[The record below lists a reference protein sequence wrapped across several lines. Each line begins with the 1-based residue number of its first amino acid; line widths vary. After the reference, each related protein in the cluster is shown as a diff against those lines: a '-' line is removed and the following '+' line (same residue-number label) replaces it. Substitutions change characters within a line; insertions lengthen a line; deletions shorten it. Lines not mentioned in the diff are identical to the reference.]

1 MPFPTSSFVQNGTFT
16 RVQEI
21 GQGAGTVV
29 YQAYYSPRNRSVAIK
44 AVAPGRPDTTQ
55 IQLRL
60 AREFQIAKPLRH
72 PHIIGVHALVNDTSQ
87 AESYLICDFA
97 DGGSLSDLLA
107 QQGRLSET
115 AALDYTLDI
124 CAALEDLEQRKIVH
138 RDLKPS
144 NILLVSDGQGAL
156 TAKLADFGAAQD
168 QISQTRTAMKGD
180 KHPGTPQYMAP
191 EQNDVTNPVDIR
203 ADIFALGATLWE
215 MLAGTPFK
223 RPGNKKRPALR
234 KLNPQTSPGV
244 AAVIA
249 RATAHDPD
257 QRYRTPKEFAEDLR
271 AVQARRMPAAMR
283 QTISRRVGGSLLAM
297 VLVAALGVG
306 GLGLM
311 NANAARIQAAAM
323 QAVTATWL
331 AGQATHV
338 GTERTALARTSIAIA
353 VEATASA
360 NAAWATGTALAA
372 TVGAE
377 NAASTATAVAE
388 TQTALAHQAETASAI
403 AAEQTAFAHQT
414 ETASAIMAAQ
424 NEADRAATMTAEA
437 RRQAADRA
445 ATMTA
450 EARRQAADR
459 AATMTAEAKAAE
471 ARRQE
476 EELARSVRRITLVGD
491 IYIED
496 DETFGSNEKGS
507 FAIAY
512 NEEIVVSPDAPTYN
526 TQAFSKCVGG
536 EVRVELYLT
545 AQLQPDHRSVEVSTR
560 ALLFEGTSC
569 NTNKL
574 RREESLTAIV
584 GESATVNYFIPVYA
598 PAGDFSKL
606 NFDVTNNQR

>member
-283 QTISRRVGGSLLAM
+283 QTISRRVGGSILAM

-311 NANAARIQAAAM
+311 SANAAGQASLAATQTQAAAM
-323 QAVTATWL
+323 QAGTATSL
-331 AGQATHV
+331 AGQVADV
-338 GTERTALARTSIAIA
+338 GTKRTALALTSTAIA

-372 TVGAE
+372 TVGA
-377 NAASTATAVAE
+377 NSTATAVAE

-403 AAEQTAFAHQT
+403 AAEQTAFVHQT
-414 ETASAIMAAQ
+414 ETASALMA
-424 NEADRAATMTAEA
+424 NTT
-437 RRQAADRA
+437 
-445 ATMTA
+445 
-450 EARRQAADR
+450 
-459 AATMTAEAKAAE
+459 
-471 ARRQE
+471 
-476 EELARSVRRITLVGD
+476 
-491 IYIED
+491 
-496 DETFGSNEKGS
+496 
-507 FAIAY
+507 
-512 NEEIVVSPDAPTYN
+512 VVDA
-526 TQAFSKCVGG
+526 
-536 EVRVELYLT
+536 T
-545 AQLQPDHRSVEVSTR
+545 AQTR
-560 ALLFEGTSC
+560 
-569 NTNKL
+569 
-574 RREESLTAIV
+574 
-584 GESATVNYFIPVYA
+584 
-598 PAGDFSKL
+598 
-606 NFDVTNNQR
+606 

>member
-1 MPFPTSSFVQNGTFT
+1 M
-16 RVQEI
+16 
-21 GQGAGTVV
+21 
-29 YQAYYSPRNRSVAIK
+29 
-44 AVAPGRPDTTQ
+44 
-55 IQLRL
+55 
-60 AREFQIAKPLRH
+60 
-72 PHIIGVHALVNDTSQ
+72 
-87 AESYLICDFA
+87 
-97 DGGSLSDLLA
+97 
-107 QQGRLSET
+107 
-115 AALDYTLDI
+115 
-124 CAALEDLEQRKIVH
+124 
-138 RDLKPS
+138 
-144 NILLVSDGQGAL
+144 
-156 TAKLADFGAAQD
+156 
-168 QISQTRTAMKGD
+168 
-180 KHPGTPQYMAP
+180 
-191 EQNDVTNPVDIR
+191 
-203 ADIFALGATLWE
+203 
-215 MLAGTPFK
+215 
-223 RPGNKKRPALR
+223 
-234 KLNPQTSPGV
+234 
-244 AAVIA
+244 IA

-372 TVGAE
+372 TVGA
-377 NAASTATAVAE
+377 NSTATAVAE

-424 NEADRAATMTAEA
+424 NE
-437 RRQAADRA
+437 ADRA